1 MGPKNVR
8 ISLFSLAIVVF
19 WAGSAVA
26 GLCPEGDLSGDCA
39 IDWEDIEVFAEQW
52 LDNGDCEDVV
62 CADFDGLN
70 GINLVDFSILA
81 NSWLDRGIALAIN
94 EFMASNNSDSGIHD
108 PDDEDEGEGWD
119 DWIEIY
125 NFGDTPIDLAGMYL
139 SDKPAN
145 PTKWQFPSGY
155 PSQTTVPVH
164 GFVVIWADEE
174 PNEGPLH
181 ANIKLSADGEDIL
194 LSDATETLIDSISFG
209 PQMANISYQRYPDAT
224 DNWQFASTPTPG
236 AYNNPAYLGEVNEVE
251 FSHTRGFYDTSFN
264 VTMSCNTPGATIYY
278 TTNGSA
284 PVVGEANSPKSI
296 RYTAPV
302 TVSGSK
308 SLRAAAIKTG
318 WRPSA
323 TTTHTYIF
331 GASAAVKSMTVVCLV
346 GDPNQTFFEPNGIM
360 AIVGGYYVDGV
371 WTPGGDPSAYNNPIH
386 RGIDYERPVSFEII
400 DPHTSADL
408 QIDCGIRVHGSDY
421 TRPRYTRGDDWSTC
435 WIDWWPNWNSNK
447 FSFNLW
453 FRSEYGNNRL
463 EYVFFPFVDID
474 RFESIVLRG
483 GHNDQCTPF
492 VKDEWARRLFREMGR
507 VQLTGTFANL
517 YLNGQYKGLYNP
529 SGRLEKESLQE
540 WYNTDNDFDVITQSG
555 LRDGT
560 WDEWNALRNYIYS
573 HDMSNSEYYNYVA
586 SKFDIPTFIDFLI
599 LEIHIGNFDWP
610 GNNWDLHRERS
621 EDGIFRYSVWDAE
634 GLAEAWYFGSNCE
647 NCDDTAFED
656 FPTWTDNKGLNHY
669 TDDIS
674 RIYRALK
681 VNPEFR
687 QLFADH
693 IHRHFRNNGVLTEE
707 HLSEKWWE
715 VIAEVNDVLP
725 ETEHYPVRF
734 VPDTFIP
741 VRESYTLA
749 AFEENGLFNLDL
761 EAPVFYINGSYQHG
775 GYISAGDIL
784 TIADPCSAGT
794 IYYTLDGNDPRLPVT
809 TPLATVLVPEDA
821 AKKVLVPTGNIG
833 TDWRGGGEPY
843 NDSSWTSGTG
853 GVGYEGD
860 SGYESYIDI
869 DVESDMYGN
878 NATCYIRIPF
888 TVDGGELASY
898 DGLTLKVRYDDGFIA
913 YINGT
918 EVKRYNFSG
927 TPAWN
932 SSSSGSHEASS
943 AFDTFD
949 ISAHIGELQAGSNIL
964 AIHGLNYS
972 TSSSDFLVCAELIA
986 SESATGGGVSP
997 AAIEYTA
1004 PVSLNNSVHVKSRVY
1019 KSGTGQW
1026 SALNEAVYTINP

>member
-1 MGPKNVR
+1 MRPKNVR
-8 ISLFSLAIVVF
+8 IFLFSLVTIVF
-19 WAGSAVA
+19 LAGSAVV
-26 GLCPEGDLSGDCA
+26 GLCPEGDLTNDCRV
-39 IDWEDIEVFAEQW
+39 DWKDLEVFVGQW
-52 LDNGDCEDVV
+52 LASGECEGESA
-62 CADFDGLN
+62 CANFDGLN
-70 GINLVDFSILA
+70 GINFADFAFLA
-81 NSWLDRGIALAIN
+81 NYWLRYGPTLVIN
-94 EFMASNNSDSGIHD
+94 EFMASNDSDSNIAD
-108 PDDEDEGEGWD
+108 PNGDYD

-125 NFGDTPIDLAGMYL
+125 NFGNTPIDLAGMYM
-139 SDKPAN
+139 SDKPYN
-145 PTKWQFPSGY
+145 PTKWQVPSGY
-155 PSQTTVPVH
+155 PSQTTVPAY

-174 PNEGPLH
+174 PEEGPLH
-181 ANIKLSADGEDIL
+181 ADFKISADGEDIL
-194 LSDATETLIDSISFG
+194 LSDANETLIDAISFG
-209 PQMANISYQRYPDAT
+209 PQTANISYQRYPDGA
-224 DNWQFASTPTPG
+224 DNWQFASIPTPG
-236 AYNNPAYLGEVNEVE
+236 AHNDPGYIGEVNEIE
-251 FSHTRGFYDTSFN
+251 FSHTRGFYDTPFN
-264 VTMSCNTPGATIYY
+264 VTMACTTPGATIYY
-278 TTNGSA
+278 TTDGSA
-284 PVVGEANSPKSI
+284 PVVGEANSPRSI

-302 TVSGSK
+302 AVSGSK
-308 SLRAAAIKTG
+308 CLQAAAIKTG
-318 WRPSA
+318 WRPSK

-331 GASAAVKSMTVVCLV
+331 GASDAVKSMTVVCLV

-371 WTPGGDPSAYNNPIH
+371 WTSGGDPSAYNNPIH

-400 DPHTSADL
+400 DPHTSTDL

-421 TRPRYTRGDDWSTC
+421 TRPRYTRGEDWTTC
-435 WIDWWPNWNSNK
+435 WINNWPNWNSNK

-463 EYVFFPFVDID
+463 EYAFFPFIDVD

-560 WDEWNALRNYIYS
+560 WDEWNALRNYVYS
-573 HDMSNSEYYNYVA
+573 HDMSNSEYYSYVA

-634 GLAEAWYFGSNCE
+634 GLAEAWYFGGNCE

-656 FPTWTDNKGLNHY
+656 FPTWAGTKGLNHY

-674 RIYRALK
+674 KIYRALK

-707 HLSEKWWE
+707 HLLEKWWE

-749 AFEENGLFNLDL
+749 AFEENGLFNLNL
-761 EAPVFYINGSYQHG
+761 EAPVFYINGSYQYG
-775 GYISAGDIL
+775 GYISAGDIF

-809 TPLATVLVPEDA
+809 TPPPVVLVPEDA

-833 TDWRGGGEPY
+833 TDWRGGSEPY
-843 NDSSWTSGTG
+843 DDSSWTSGTG
-853 GVGYEGD
+853 GIGYERG

-898 DGLTLKVRYDDGFIA
+898 DGLTLKVRYDDGFVA
-913 YINGT
+913 YVNGA
-918 EVKRYNFSG
+918 EVKRINAPSS
-927 TPAWN
+927 PQW
-932 SSSSGSHEASS
+932 SSSASGSHEASS

-972 TSSSDFLVCAELIA
+972 TTSSDFLICAELIA
-986 SESATGGGVSP
+986 SESTTGGSVSP

-1004 PVSLNNSVHVKSRVY
+1004 PVILNNSVHAKSRVY

-1026 SALNEAVYTINP
+1026 SALNEAVYTVDPNL